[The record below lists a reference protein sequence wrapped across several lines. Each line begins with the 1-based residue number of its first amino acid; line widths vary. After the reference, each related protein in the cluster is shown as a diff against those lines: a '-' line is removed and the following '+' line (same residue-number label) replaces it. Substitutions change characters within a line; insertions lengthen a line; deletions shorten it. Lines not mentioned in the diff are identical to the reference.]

1 MSDILALSIP
11 PLELPTTI
19 GLPKTPTGASPGSLI
34 LTVFAAGL
42 DTLAQ
47 YAAQKIIPKLKTDRE
62 IQDDYRSDNKHVVKM
77 RAVSEEI
84 DKYLNVSLNAGLIG
98 RTAAQMFTGKTP
110 KAWNTFGGDPG
121 TTVSAAMKAQSDAE
135 WQSIREGL
143 KAKIRERLLQ
153 QHNKRVRV
161 VDFGHFRIGKMH
173 SR

>member
-1 MSDILALSIP
+1 MSDFLALSVP

-47 YAAQKIIPKLKTDRE
+47 YGAQKIIPKPKTDRE
-62 IQDDYRSDNKHVVKM
+62 IEDDYRSDNKHVVKM

-84 DKYLNVSLNAGLIG
+84 DKYLTAALNTGLIG
-98 RTAAQMFTGKTP
+98 RTAAKMFTGKP
-110 KAWNTFGGDPG
+110 PVKWDPY
-121 TTVSAAMKAQSDAE
+121 TQLSKDISDAA
-135 WQSIREGL
+135 WQSIRESL

-153 QHNKRVRV
+153 QHNKRVRI